1 MHGFDDVISP
11 NDIHSAFKPSQ
22 PSQIR
27 EGVGIHSLRLKMLA
41 VLSIISLS
49 IIIAFCAVL
58 FGTLRIVGLQ
68 IGYSKVSHHMLFSM
82 NYFSILAS
90 LTSDNLLSNYDQDFN
105 LYKLFENF
113 NPDLETA
120 AQSSNQLGANHVA
133 YYHVNGS
140 LIYQS
145 GFYTGEA
152 SSFFTL
158 PTSGPNSISNL
169 IPGVNALFLKNT
181 SGYSG
186 AALYNF
192 NGRPLLMTSE
202 TIHNGRGIFGGW
214 IVASKL
220 LSDDYHQ
227 DLADSIQMCVTVL
240 PWQNKTVGDSYQSLL
255 SSKPVY
261 PSFNNDWGI
270 DTKTQP
276 SIFDGRFMENRFCR
290 RDSYKAPFVNR
301 RAGAFL
307 LYDMFGS
314 PSFVYQLDI
323 TTTNLYTGLIG
334 ILVSIVVIVVGIV
347 LVTIFIIL
355 FLDCVILNRV
365 GNITRQLQQ
374 ITIQKDVRSRLKKTS
389 SHGDEINVLVYCV
402 NRMLQSLQTSKEK
415 ISTILN
421 RTVFQEERGR
431 NLLNALT
438 DFMVCILV
446 DDGTIQEANP
456 SFQERFKID
465 LTKGRGLIKFDRF
478 TTGLELSD
486 FIELAN
492 SSKKVEGWLVTLF
505 NTRIPVTLSASKCTI
520 VIQDEPKE
528 ALVIVA
534 QNKTEEKNMARK
546 LENVQTNFL
555 FSKTWHDP
563 KERLEFF
570 NFCVNELSAENINFL
585 TEVQLYRSTKS
596 VEERL
601 EMQNKIMD
609 RFLTHSSS
617 EVLNLSGEI
626 MDRELR
632 LVKEGYAQ
640 RDLFNNLEQFV
651 REMVITDTFSRYLKH
666 VKK

>member
-58 FGTLRIVGLQ
+58 FGVFPVRLLDIENSRVTN
-68 IGYSKVSHHMLFSM
+68 GYSKVSHHMLFSM

-220 LSDDYHQ
+220 L
-227 DLADSIQMCVTVL
+227 T
-240 PWQNKTVGDSYQSLL
+240 
-255 SSKPVY
+255 
-261 PSFNNDWGI
+261 
-270 DTKTQP
+270 
-276 SIFDGRFMENRFCR
+276 
-290 RDSYKAPFVNR
+290 
-301 RAGAFL
+301 
-307 LYDMFGS
+307 
-314 PSFVYQLDI
+314 
-323 TTTNLYTGLIG
+323 
-334 ILVSIVVIVVGIV
+334 
-347 LVTIFIIL
+347 
-355 FLDCVILNRV
+355 
-365 GNITRQLQQ
+365 
-374 ITIQKDVRSRLKKTS
+374 
-389 SHGDEINVLVYCV
+389 
-402 NRMLQSLQTSKEK
+402 
-415 ISTILN
+415 
-421 RTVFQEERGR
+421 
-431 NLLNALT
+431 
-438 DFMVCILV
+438 
-446 DDGTIQEANP
+446 
-456 SFQERFKID
+456 
-465 LTKGRGLIKFDRF
+465 
-478 TTGLELSD
+478 
-486 FIELAN
+486 
-492 SSKKVEGWLVTLF
+492 
-505 NTRIPVTLSASKCTI
+505 
-520 VIQDEPKE
+520 
-528 ALVIVA
+528 
-534 QNKTEEKNMARK
+534 
-546 LENVQTNFL
+546 
-555 FSKTWHDP
+555 
-563 KERLEFF
+563 
-570 NFCVNELSAENINFL
+570 
-585 TEVQLYRSTKS
+585 
-596 VEERL
+596 
-601 EMQNKIMD
+601 
-609 RFLTHSSS
+609 
-617 EVLNLSGEI
+617 
-626 MDRELR
+626 
-632 LVKEGYAQ
+632 
-640 RDLFNNLEQFV
+640 
-651 REMVITDTFSRYLKH
+651 
-666 VKK
+666 